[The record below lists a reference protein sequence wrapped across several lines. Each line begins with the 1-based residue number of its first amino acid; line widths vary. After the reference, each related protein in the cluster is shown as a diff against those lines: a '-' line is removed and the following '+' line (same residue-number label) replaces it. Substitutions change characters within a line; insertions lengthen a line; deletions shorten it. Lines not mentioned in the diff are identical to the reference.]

1 MSWCSRLRSAAT
13 VGALALAS
21 GAGPASQPAGCAPLP
36 RPVCEVRDDRIT
48 EASGLAASRR
58 HPGLYYVHNDSG
70 DSARVFLL
78 DRTGRTRLTVTLTGV
93 AAVDFEDLAL
103 APGVAPGTFDVCVAD
118 CGDNNARRSEIVI
131 YRFPEPDLPAEPDT
145 IAVTPTAFRWRYADG
160 PADVEALAV
169 LPQTGEAFLL
179 TKRSDAR
186 TFVYKAAAPWA
197 AFATLPR
204 VAIVDLPAPT
214 GLPGMVTAAD
224 IAPDGRR
231 LAVRTYAGGWEW
243 RLPEDMPGSAFE
255 RIFERRPA
263 PLVLAA
269 ETQGEALGYA
279 ADGRSLLTVSEGLH
293 PTVFEVARAAAT
305 QPTTATVPAESR
317 PR

>member
-1 MSWCSRLRSAAT
+1 MSWTGRLRSVST
-13 VGALALAS
+13 VAALALAS
-21 GAGPASQPAGCAPLP
+21 GAGPASQPAGCDPLP
-36 RPVCEVRDDRIT
+36 RPVCELRDDRIT

-58 HPGLYYVHNDSG
+58 HPGLSYVHNDSG
-70 DSARVFLL
+70 DSARVFLV
-78 DRTGRTRLTVTLTGV
+78 DRTGRTRLTITLAGVT
-93 AAVDFEDLAL
+93 AVDFEDIAL
-103 APGVAPGTFDVCVAD
+103 APGAAPGTFDVCVAD
-118 CGDNNARRSEIVI
+118 CGDNNARRNEIVI
-131 YRFPEPDLPAEPDT
+131 YRFPEPDLPAEPGT

-169 LPQTGEAFLL
+169 HPQTGDAWLL

-197 AFATLPR
+197 TPATLPR
-204 VAIVDLPAPT
+204 VAAVDLPAPT

-231 LAVRTYAGGWEW
+231 LAVRCYAGGWEW
-243 RLPEDMPGSAFE
+243 RRPDDVPADAFE

-293 PTVFEVARAAAT
+293 PTVFEVARPAAT
-305 QPTTATVPAESR
+305 QPTTATAPAEQR
-317 PR
+317 DR